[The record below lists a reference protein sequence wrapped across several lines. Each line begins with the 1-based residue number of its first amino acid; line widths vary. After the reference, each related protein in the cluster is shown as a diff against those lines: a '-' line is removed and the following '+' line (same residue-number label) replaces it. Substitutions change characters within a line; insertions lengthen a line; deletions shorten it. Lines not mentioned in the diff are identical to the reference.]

1 MMDIGDIIGSKG
13 TGGLMIIFAS
23 EFSNFGIIE
32 SNGSDGGT
40 GSNAGGGGSGAG
52 SINIFYKELIK
63 KGTVMANGGKRGA
76 NNSNI
81 WRKAEGGAGGAGS
94 ITITNIIPM
103 TWQE

>member
-1 MMDIGDIIGSKG
+1 MMEIGDAIGSNG

-23 EFSNFGIIE
+23 EFTNSGIVE

-40 GSNAGGGGSGAG
+40 GSKAGGGGSGAG

-63 KGTVMANGGKRGA
+63 EGTVIANGGKRGA
-76 NNSNI
+76 NNSSFT
-81 WRKAEGGAGGAGS
+81 RRAEGGAGGAGS
-94 ITITNIIPM
+94 ITITSMPHR